1 MYYVVCVSLCVCCD
15 IVLVCV
21 CVRFYD
27 CLYNC
32 MSVLVQHTHTYIH
45 THTHTHTHTL
55 THNTHTHT
63 HTYIAFGVMIE
74 VSFIS

>member
-32 MSVLVQHTHTYIH
+32 TSVLVQHTHTHIH
-45 THTHTHTHTL
+45 TQIYD
-55 THNTHTHT
+55 
-63 HTYIAFGVMIE
+63 TYIAFGVIA
-74 VSFIS
+74 FDD